1 MKIQDLKIG
10 QILKEGNNKCEVVFI
25 YDNKF
30 EVQYISGACW
40 TYRQSDLD
48 NQTLTTYIK

>member
-1 MKIQDLKIG
+1 MTIKDLKIG
-10 QILKEGNNKCEVVFI
+10 QILKEGSNKCEVVFI

-40 TYRQSDLD
+40 TYRQSHLD
-48 NQTLTTYIK
+48 NQTLTTYIG

>member
-1 MKIQDLKIG
+1 MTIKDLKIG

-40 TYRQSDLD
+40 TFRQSDLD
-48 NQTLTTYIK
+48 NKTLNTYIG